1 MNRPWSLK
9 DLRDFI
15 IHEHNKDQGLLDLV
29 SSIDRGI
36 SIFRYHF
43 STARDSLADFYDD
56 DAKAHKQHVERAFG
70 ISEDQEEFQLA
81 KIANE
86 ANTIAAIYTVRSVF
100 DLFSQLVR
108 GLLLEGKLS
117 ENACNIYRVRDHLQ
131 DGALR
136 TSIERLLESEGFRYI
151 NAFVNVTKHRS
162 LVKYGSWVDFVNDKA
177 GVKFSAFEYRDEQF
191 PALWSGEILEKIL
204 TTKNEIVTAGNALNH
219 QLLPQQA

>member
-1 MNRPWSLK
+1 MNRSWSLK
-9 DLRDFI
+9 DLRDYI
-15 IHEHNKDQGLLDLV
+15 VQKHDKDQSMLDLV

-43 STARDSLADFYDD
+43 STARDSLNDFYDGD
-56 DAKAHKQHVERAFG
+56 EKAHKKHVERAFG

-100 DLFSQLVR
+100 DLFAQLVR
-108 GLLLEGKLS
+108 RLLLEGKLS
-117 ENACNIYRVRDHLQ
+117 EGECNIHRVRDHLQ
-131 DGALR
+131 DGPLR
-136 TSIERLLESEGFRYI
+136 NSIQRLLESEGFRYI

-162 LVKYGSWVDFVNDKA
+162 LVKYGSWVDFENDKA
-177 GVKFSAFEYRDEQF
+177 GVKFSAFEYRNKPF
-191 PALWSGEILEKIL
+191 PALWSEEILEKIL
-204 TTKNEIVTAGNALNH
+204 TTKNEIVTAGIALNH